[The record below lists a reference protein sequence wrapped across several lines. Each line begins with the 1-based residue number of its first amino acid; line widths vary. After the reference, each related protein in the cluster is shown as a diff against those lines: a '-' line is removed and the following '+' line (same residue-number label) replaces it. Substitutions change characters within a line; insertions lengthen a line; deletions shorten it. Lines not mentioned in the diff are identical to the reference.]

1 MESLNQVLKDKEAN
15 KLKEIVSSLS
25 GFEIASLI
33 SQKNTKDQVFVF
45 SVLTPQLSAE
55 TFDYLPFRVQK
66 KLLRILPSTQIANML
81 KEMAPDDRTALLHEL
96 PRKIVNKYLKLLPE
110 QEAIMS
116 LMLLGYPK
124 DTVGHLMTTD
134 YITIKMNWS
143 LERVLDTIREYGHD
157 SETLNMLYVIDHNN
171 VLLDDIELKQFLF
184 YPKEYKVAQ
193 LADNKFIALS
203 PFDKIEQAVL
213 VFETHGRVALPVIDN
228 KGIIIGIVTIDDI
241 LSYSSERA
249 TKNLQKVGGT
259 SALDEPY
266 METPFLHLMRKRAQ
280 WLVLIFLGELL
291 TASVLGYFEQEIADA
306 VVLALFLPLIIS
318 SGGNAGSQST
328 TLIIRAMTVGE
339 VKITDWFRIM
349 KREIFSG
356 LFLGALL
363 GLIGFTRISIW
374 TLFSTIYGEHWILLG
389 ITISLSLVGV
399 VMWGSLTGSMLPLA
413 LKRLKLD
420 PATASAPLVAS
431 IVDVT
436 GIIIYF
442 GIALFLLKGT
452 ILP

>member
-442 GIALFLLKGT
+442 GIALFLLTGT
-452 ILP
+452 IRP

>member
-1 MESLNQVLKDKEAN
+1 
-15 KLKEIVSSLS
+15 
-25 GFEIASLI
+25 
-33 SQKNTKDQVFVF
+33 
-45 SVLTPQLSAE
+45 
-55 TFDYLPFRVQK
+55 
-66 KLLRILPSTQIANML
+66 
-81 KEMAPDDRTALLHEL
+81 
-96 PRKIVNKYLKLLPE
+96 
-110 QEAIMS
+110 
-116 LMLLGYPK
+116 MLLGYPK